1 MKLYTY
7 FRSSSSFRVR
17 IALNLKG
24 LPYEPE
30 FVHLVKGE
38 QKSSDYLGLNPQGLI
53 PALEVDGDILSQS
66 IAIIEYLED
75 CYPATPLLPMGAL
88 ARARVRSMV
97 NLVTAEIQPLNN
109 IAVLNYLKSPLGH
122 EQAEVDKWYE
132 HWVNRGFS
140 ALEEMVSRYGGRDG
154 FCYGGDVT
162 MADVFFYPQ
171 IWNARRFNCD
181 VSKFPN
187 LLQIED
193 RLAKIDAFKK
203 ASPENQ
209 PDAI

>member
-24 LPYEPE
+24 LSYEPE
-30 FVHLVKGE
+30 FIHLVKGE
-38 QKSSDYLGLNPQGLI
+38 QKSLNYRGLNPQGLI
-53 PALEVDGDILSQS
+53 PALEVDGDVLSQS

-75 CYPATPLLPMGAL
+75 CHPDTPLLPTGAL

-109 IAVLNYLKSPLGH
+109 IAVLHYLKSPLGH
-122 EQAEVDKWYE
+122 DQAEVDKWYD
-132 HWVNRGFS
+132 HWVSRGFS
-140 ALEEMVSRYGGRDG
+140 ALEEMVKSYGGLDG
-154 FCYGGDVT
+154 FCYGGSVT

-181 VSKFPN
+181 VSQFPN
-187 LLQIED
+187 LLRVEEH
-193 RLAKIDAFKK
+193 LSKIDAFIK

-209 PDAI
+209 PDAE

>member
-24 LPYEPE
+24 LSYEPE

-38 QKSSDYLGLNPQGLI
+38 QSSDDYKEINPQGLI
-53 PALEVDGDILSQS
+53 PALEVDGDVLSQS

-75 CYPATPLLPMGAL
+75 CYPNMPLLPMGAL

-97 NLVTAEIQPLNN
+97 SLVTAEIQPLNN
-109 IAVLNYLKSPLGH
+109 IAVLGYLKNELDQ
-122 EQAEVDKWYE
+122 EKAAVDEWYE
-132 HWVNRGFS
+132 HWVDRGFT
-140 ALEEMVSRYGGRDG
+140 ALEEMVVRYGGKDG
-154 FCYGGDVT
+154 FCYGGAVS

-187 LLQIED
+187 LVRIEE
-193 RLAKIDAFKK
+193 RLSKVEAFID

-209 PDAI
+209 PDAE

>member
-24 LPYEPE
+24 LDYDPA
-30 FVHLVKGE
+30 FIHLVKGE
-38 QKSSDYLGLNPQGLI
+38 QKTADYQGVNPQGLV
-53 PALEVDGDILSQS
+53 PALEVDGDVLSQS

-75 CYPATPLLPMGAL
+75 CYPDTPLLPMGAL

-109 IAVLNYLKSPLGH
+109 ISVLHYLKSPLGH
-122 EQAEVDKWYE
+122 DQAAVDKWYD
-132 HWVNRGFS
+132 HWVKRGFT
-140 ALEEMVSRYGGRDG
+140 ALEEMTKRYGGRDG
-154 FCYGGDVT
+154 FCYGGAVS

-181 VSKFPN
+181 ISGFPN
-187 LLQIED
+187 LLRIEEK
-193 RLAKIDAFKK
+193 LSKVEAFIK

-209 PDAI
+209 PDAE